1 MDYKPRPLCCRL
13 HVLFAGIILVLSFSH
28 INATTTSV
36 VLYNSINVAVG
47 QQATYNCSISGTGP
61 DPSVAWKMTDTSG
74 NPISVS
80 FTVRNTGTDITS
92 DGSLLSSNTFL
103 VQSSHINQRLW
114 CSVTD
119 VGSAST
125 SYQIFTHIT
134 ETSATTANLGE
145 TCSPNVQCT
154 PTNSE
159 CRNSVCVC
167 RTGYRVNGNTCNLIG
182 IGDSCAGS
190 TCLPANSFCN
200 QQSVCACN
208 TGFYESSGSC
218 LQKKN
223 LGDTCT
229 AGNNAMCGPD
239 FSACSSLPPYTCVCQ
254 SGYTRSGSSC
264 VLSSVGLGEVCV
276 NPTRTCYTSNAHCE
290 GTVCVCDAGYS
301 VSGLAGNACAL
312 SPASVGQ
319 SCVNPTR
326 TCSTSNTE
334 CDTGFTG
341 TCRCSSGFVQ
351 SGTSCVIGTAG
362 LGDSCRNPT
371 RTCTTTSAVCDTS
384 AGNTCQCAGGY
395 VQSGLLCVVGTA
407 NIGEQ
412 CRTPAKTCVTTY
424 SFCGPDGFCVCDYGY
439 VLSGT
444 ACILNFAGLG
454 DSCANPP
461 RTCSVTN
468 SVCDVTASSTCQCS
482 SGFVRSGAFCVVGYA
497 NIGEPCTNP
506 SRSCVTSNTVCAGT
520 CVCASGFIQSGNA
533 CFLSTVTI
541 GQSCT
546 NPSRT
551 CTTSNTV
558 CGGSGTCVCANGFVQ
573 SGSTCITSNA
583 ALGDQCANPSRSCVT
598 ANAICGAQG
607 FCVCG
612 TGFVQSGSS
621 CISSSANIGESCVNP
636 PRSCVTG
643 NTVCDTQ
650 QGACTCASGFV
661 QSGSTCVSSSVGLG
675 GQCVNPART
684 CTIANSVC
692 GPQGTC
698 ECASGFTS
706 SGSSCVISTAT
717 LGQACINPTRTCSVQ
732 YSVCREGTCQCDVGY
747 ILNGN
752 VCQMP
757 TIGQA
762 CAVNVGC
769 QVTATGGTTTNPQ
782 CITGRCACPTGY
794 YTYNNVCFEKSTT
807 GATCDARVANSCLD
821 DQASCTGTPATC
833 TCNFGYTFVSGYCI
847 IVNASD
853 CPVNTQIPSTQ
864 PGAINAPDVYV
875 GATCYQVDLGA
886 SNTMR
891 CMDTK
896 YQAALQSANWFKMPG
911 YTAVVKSTGGFINGD
926 ISNTNMTV
934 SNAQNVY
941 GGNYICTLCYGS
953 GFTRCTNSSQVQL
966 LVKGAAIQSTSLTAN
981 PSVNVV
987 RGGSFTFT
995 CGTSPAGVATSFTFY
1010 KGSDVVQSGPSS
1022 TYFISSVQA
1031 VHDGSYTCLATNTN
1045 SQRTSDIYV
1054 IAAQY
1059 KPEYFL
1065 SGGGDTQTVFHDFAN
1080 GDVQI
1085 TCASMSANPPVS
1097 LYSFFNSS
1105 GSLLFSGLTPTYT
1118 VTGEQGYQRYSCTAA
1133 NALGVSSA
1141 QFIEVTE
1148 PETNPGT
1155 GAATQDDGIGTGT
1168 IVAIVL
1174 GIIFLL
1180 LLIIIIIVCC
1190 CSYGWCRKKEKVQP
1204 EVIVEPPRV
1213 KPYIPRTIASATPSV
1228 RTAKDVGVMVHGVP
1242 VTEEFEPVYSAT
1254 PRYHLKPAVNGG
1266 PIISL
1271 MDDSFEKPQPR
1282 PLQLPPLD
1290 TQYLYTD
1297 GDQKRRHRKK
1307 RRKHSRRRHHEDRG
1321 PSEED
1326 LVVVVDRHQYEN
1338 GYE

>member
-312 SPASVGQ
+312 SPA
-319 SCVNPTR
+319 
-326 TCSTSNTE
+326 
-334 CDTGFTG
+334 
-341 TCRCSSGFVQ
+341 
-351 SGTSCVIGTAG
+351 
-362 LGDSCRNPT
+362 
-371 RTCTTTSAVCDTS
+371 
-384 AGNTCQCAGGY
+384 
-395 VQSGLLCVVGTA
+395 
-407 NIGEQ
+407 
-412 CRTPAKTCVTTY
+412 
-424 SFCGPDGFCVCDYGY
+424 
-439 VLSGT
+439 
-444 ACILNFAGLG
+444 
-454 DSCANPP
+454 
-461 RTCSVTN
+461 
-468 SVCDVTASSTCQCS
+468 
-482 SGFVRSGAFCVVGYA
+482 

-706 SGSSCVISTAT
+706 SGSSCVISTAGLGDNCTTPARACGTTNSECNSTSGQCECNPGFISNGTNCFSTGAT

>member
-264 VLSSVGLGEVCV
+264 VLSS
-276 NPTRTCYTSNAHCE
+276 
-290 GTVCVCDAGYS
+290 
-301 VSGLAGNACAL
+301 
-312 SPASVGQ
+312 
-319 SCVNPTR
+319 
-326 TCSTSNTE
+326 
-334 CDTGFTG
+334 
-341 TCRCSSGFVQ
+341 
-351 SGTSCVIGTAG
+351 
-362 LGDSCRNPT
+362 
-371 RTCTTTSAVCDTS
+371 
-384 AGNTCQCAGGY
+384 
-395 VQSGLLCVVGTA
+395 
-407 NIGEQ
+407 
-412 CRTPAKTCVTTY
+412 
-424 SFCGPDGFCVCDYGY
+424 
-439 VLSGT
+439 
-444 ACILNFAGLG
+444 
-454 DSCANPP
+454 
-461 RTCSVTN
+461 
-468 SVCDVTASSTCQCS
+468 
-482 SGFVRSGAFCVVGYA
+482 A

-706 SGSSCVISTAT
+706 SGSSCVISTAGLGDNCTTPARACGTTNSECNSTSGQCECNPGFISNGTNCFSTGAT